1 MDRKRIL
8 VKIVGD
14 KEYQRLL
21 EVLQQKNFHLASGRD
36 ADKPSTFF
44 RTMVDQDGRD
54 VIGVRSLNFG
64 KKIIGYYPIEV
75 FSDCE
80 RVALMDECL
89 SVDETMKLLEKDS
102 FYFSFGSAEQFPYHD
117 GYLIVKADGLDD
129 AISKFRRKYPD
140 IHENCINCAFFYS
153 ESEWKGLQNSNAT
166 CHEIIW

>member
-21 EVLQQKNFHLASGRD
+21 EVLQQKNFHWASGRD

-102 FYFSFGSAEQFPYHD
+102 FYFSFGSAEQFPYHN
-117 GYLIVKADGLDD
+117 GYLIVKAADWKD
-129 AISKFRRKYPD
+129 AISKFRSKYPD
-140 IHENCINCAFFYS
+140 VHKNCINCAFYYS
-153 ESEWKGLQNSNAT
+153 ESEWESLQNSNT
-166 CHEIIW
+166 ICHEIIW